1 MFLTYIRKG
10 CELYMLSE
18 QDKAFVV
25 NIKYED
31 ISYELI
37 EGTFCNHY
45 NPQTKKMEKPRISFQ
60 EEFIL
65 KKGEYI
71 NTEDVRTNVGQYILN
86 VALYGNCPNIQK
98 VLGYVAKP
106 YTKSVIGDTEG
117 EVIRAMMDGKVETK
131 EYIQY
136 LNNIQWFN

>member
-1 MFLTYIRKG
+1 MFLTYTRKG

-18 QDKAFVV
+18 QDKAFVL
-25 NIKYED
+25 NIKYDD

-60 EEFIL
+60 EEFKM

-98 VLGYVAKP
+98 ILGYMAIP
-106 YTKSVIGDTEG
+106 YTKSVIGDTESKI
-117 EVIRAMMDGKVETK
+117 IRAMMDGKVETK
-131 EYIQY
+131 EYIRY